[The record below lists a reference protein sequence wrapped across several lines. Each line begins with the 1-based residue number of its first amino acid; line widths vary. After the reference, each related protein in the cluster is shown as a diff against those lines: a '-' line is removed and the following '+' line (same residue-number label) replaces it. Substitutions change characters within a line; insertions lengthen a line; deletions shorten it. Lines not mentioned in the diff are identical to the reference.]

1 MTSRTTIRR
10 ELKKFAAKQAME
22 QNVAEMISAADHY
35 TARDRE
41 IAEELECREML
52 AAFIAEEL

>member
-10 ELKKFAAKQAME
+10 QLKKLVAKQETE
-22 QNVAEMISAADHY
+22 QKVAEMISAADHY

-41 IAEELECREML
+41 LAEEFECREHL